1 LSSTQISRG
10 AEAIVFI
17 ENGIVVKRRLKKG
30 YRIPEIDIELRKLR
44 TRHESRLMER
54 AITYGVSVPRVIDV
68 NEQNYEIRM
77 EFVSGD
83 TVRDILSKENYKII
97 AKMIGSSVTLLH
109 DANIIHGDLTTSN
122 MILKDGKL
130 FLIDFGLGF
139 YSDKVE
145 HKAVDLFLL
154 KQALESK
161 HPNIPVFEHVL
172 SSYQANQK
180 ELILKRLDDVS
191 KRRRYTSKN

>member
-1 LSSTQISRG
+1 MSSTQISRG

>member
-1 LSSTQISRG
+1 
-10 AEAIVFI
+10 
-17 ENGIVVKRRLKKG
+17 VKRRLKKG

>member
-1 LSSTQISRG
+1 
-10 AEAIVFI
+10 
-17 ENGIVVKRRLKKG
+17 
-30 YRIPEIDIELRKLR
+30 
-44 TRHESRLMER
+44 
-54 AITYGVSVPRVIDV
+54 
-68 NEQNYEIRM
+68 
-77 EFVSGD
+77 
-83 TVRDILSKENYKII
+83 
-97 AKMIGSSVTLLH
+97 LH